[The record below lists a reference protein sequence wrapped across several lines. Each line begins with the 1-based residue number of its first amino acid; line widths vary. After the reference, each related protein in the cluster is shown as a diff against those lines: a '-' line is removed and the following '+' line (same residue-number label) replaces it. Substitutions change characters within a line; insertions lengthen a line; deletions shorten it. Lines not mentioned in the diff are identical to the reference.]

1 MGYPDMTDRTTML
14 ALAERAEKAEG
25 PDREFDR
32 LIAFVVG
39 HKHGRIG
46 EWANSH
52 NGDYVVIEECA
63 AAYTASIDAAL
74 TLKAPH
80 TLWATGS
87 MEEGPF
93 ARLCWPQP
101 DGSYLGG
108 YFEAKA
114 ATPALALVAACLRAR
129 AEGGVDE

>member
-74 TLKAPH
+74 TLKGDTAVLI
-80 TLWATGS
+80 TLSEIKGDG
-87 MEEGPF
+87 MP
-93 ARLCWPQP
+93 LCI
-101 DGSYLGG
+101 LGNPETSEL
-108 YFEAKA
+108 FEAVA
-114 ATPALALVAACLRAR
+114 STPALALVAAICRAR
-129 AEGGVDE
+129 AEGGEDG

>member
-25 PDREFDR
+25 PDRELDATIHGELGDEQR
-32 LIAFVVG
+32 RRSIAS
-39 HKHGRIG
+39 IG
-46 EWANSH
+46 PY
-52 NGDYVVIEECA
+52 GPR
-63 AAYTASIDAAL
+63 YTASIDAAL

-93 ARLCWPQP
+93 ARICWPQP

-114 ATPALALVAACLRAR
+114 ATPALALVAAICRAR
-129 AEGGVDE
+129 AEGGVDG